1 MARTNNAVNGNAV
14 NNAAVMQAMNAAA
27 AEQAAQQTAVINEA
41 NRVIE
46 EANARVAAAERKAA
60 DAEANLQAARQA
72 ELDRMRAAKE
82 AEAKVQTPAPE
93 VAPKVAA
100 HAQAVQPEAAHV
112 NVEDLMAD
120 FKLPSIKRVLIGALL
135 GIASAASVG
144 YGIGC
149 ALSYALAGIVTL
161 TAAPFIA
168 FALSVLAWVIALYAG
183 WKLGG
188 YIGGKVFSSVVMPDG
203 LAARSYASV
212 MDAVTGAKD
221 RAVGL
226 FSVDKEELA
235 AQVVAKF
242 SGAHTVKAAA

>member
-60 DAEANLQAARQA
+60 EAEANLNAARQA

-93 VAPKVAA
+93 VAA

-135 GIASAASVG
+135 GLASTAAVG

-149 ALSYALAGIVTL
+149 VLSYALAGIVTL

-168 FALSVLAWVIALYAG
+168 FALSVLSWVIALYAG

-242 SGAHTVKAAA
+242 SGAHTVKSAA